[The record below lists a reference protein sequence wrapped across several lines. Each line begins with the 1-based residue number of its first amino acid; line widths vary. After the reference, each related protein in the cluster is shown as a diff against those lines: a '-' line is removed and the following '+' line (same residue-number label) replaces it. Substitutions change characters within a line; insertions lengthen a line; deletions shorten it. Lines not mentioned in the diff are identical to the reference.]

1 MANFESL
8 GGRDLAEDEEAD
20 AAPPAS
26 WEPILTIIILVVM
39 FGVLILDRVGTDSVM
54 LTALMCF
61 YVAGIIN
68 IKETLKGFN
77 SEGLLTVLVLFV
89 VAEGLNKTGALNWY
103 VGKLF
108 GRPTTLTG
116 AQLRVMVP
124 ITLLS
129 GFINDTPLVT
139 IALPIVI
146 QWAKQINVSTRF
158 LLIPLSFA
166 ALLGGTCTIIGTS
179 TNLIV
184 RGLLIDRYPDKKE
197 LSEMSIFAITKYGV
211 PVALFGVAYI
221 VLMTPVLLVR
231 NDRHRAL
238 AAGLGG
244 AGSDEDILL
253 GARVTQWS
261 PAAGRTIKRSG
272 LRDTGGIYLV
282 SVRRR
287 ATGNVHAAV
296 SPEFVLE
303 VDDVLYFTGM
313 IDTFGDFCEEHGLE
327 VVTNEVDLEISSA
340 DDERNDDTFRLSAT
354 KSGDSSL
361 MSPLNG
367 PSRLSLTP
375 TSPSH
380 EDLSERRT
388 KGKLKGLGITLD
400 SLLDSTLQ
408 ERMRVAF
415 SMEDSIRDESTSSYE
430 TTLHPST
437 SRVVVATHD
446 DLVIIA
452 IDASD
457 RSGLLLDI
465 SKCLSRL
472 ELDLRRKSN

>member
-354 KSGDSSL
+354 KSGDSNL